1 MLSPE
6 NEYIINII
14 WTKKIKSR
22 TMYVY
27 AYMHAMIAKEA
38 MKLKESMEGFVW
50 GLARVEETL

>member
-38 MKLKESMEGFVW
+38 MKLKESMEGFV
-50 GLARVEETL
+50 